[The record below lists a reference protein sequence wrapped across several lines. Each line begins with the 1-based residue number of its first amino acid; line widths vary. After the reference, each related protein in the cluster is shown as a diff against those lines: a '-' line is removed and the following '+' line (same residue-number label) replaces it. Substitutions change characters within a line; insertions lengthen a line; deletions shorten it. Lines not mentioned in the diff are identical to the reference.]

1 MEKNTI
7 KLGLT
12 ATILALLLSVQSAA
26 VAQQSLFSDVKAN
39 QVGDIITVVLTENIS
54 GSSTADNRRSSNAN
68 GSVSGSVSGNFI
80 PFEPTFG
87 GDAQVNYGADERNLS
102 NQRQLLEGLMS
113 VQIIEVTPLGDLIVE
128 GNRSTEIN
136 GETHEMSLTG
146 IVRQND
152 VDSRNRVLSY
162 RVANAKI
169 SYQQKGGLHDI
180 TKKQGRIRRIVL
192 GGVGLALGAAIFM
205 NQ

>member
-1 MEKNTI
+1 MKYGSI
-7 KLGLT
+7 LILFGL
-12 ATILALLLSVQSAA
+12 LMSLQPAA
-26 VAQQSLFSDVKAN
+26 FAQNSLFSDVKAN

-54 GSSTADNRRSSNAN
+54 GSSAADSRRSAN
-68 GSVSGSVSGNFI
+68 NNTSASGSASGNFI

-87 GDAQVNYGADERNLS
+87 ADAQVDYGADSRNTS
-102 NQRQLLEGLMS
+102 QQRQLLEGLMS

-128 GNRSTEIN
+128 GTRSTEIN
-136 GETHEMSLTG
+136 GETHEMSLRG

-162 RVANAKI
+162 RVANANI
-169 SYQQKGGLHDI
+169 SYQQKGGLAEI
-180 TKKQGRIRRIVL
+180 TKKQGRIRRAAL
-192 GGVGLALGAAIFM
+192 GVVGLVLGAAIFM

>member
-7 KLGLT
+7 KSGFGLT
-12 ATILALLLSVQSAA
+12 IFVLLLLAQSVA

-54 GSSTADNRRSSNAN
+54 GSSTADNRRSSNSN
-68 GSVSGSVSGNFI
+68 GSASGSVSGNFI

-87 GDAQVNYGADERNLS
+87 GDAQVNYGADAQNRS

-113 VQIIEVTPLGDLIVE
+113 VQIVEVTDLGDLVVE
-128 GNRSTEIN
+128 GTRSTEIN
-136 GETHEMSLTG
+136 GETHEMSLAG

-169 SYQQKGGLHDI
+169 SYQQKGGLHEI
-180 TKKQGRIRRIVL
+180 TKKRGRIRRIVL
-192 GGVGLALGAAIFM
+192 GGVGLVLGAAIFM
-205 NQ
+205 TQ

>member
-1 MEKNTI
+1 M
-7 KLGLT
+7 KLGF
-12 ATILALLLSVQSAA
+12 AVTILVLLLSAQSAA

-54 GSSTADNRRSSNAN
+54 GSSTADNRRSSNSN
-68 GSVSGSVSGNFI
+68 GSASGSVSGNFI

-87 GDAQVNYGADERNLS
+87 GDAQVNYGADAQNRS

-113 VQIIEVTPLGDLIVE
+113 VQIIEVTALGDLIVE
-128 GNRSTEIN
+128 GTRSTEIN

-146 IVRQND
+146 IIRQND

-162 RVANAKI
+162 RVANANI
-169 SYQQKGGLHDI
+169 SYQQKGGLYEI

-192 GGVGLALGAAIFM
+192 GGVGLVLGAAIFM

>member
-1 MEKNTI
+1 M

-12 ATILALLLSVQSAA
+12 LSLLLTLLFIHSSAD
-26 VAQQSLFSDVKAN
+26 AQQSLFSDVKAN

-54 GSSTADNRRSSNAN
+54 GSSAADNRRSAN
-68 GSVSGSVSGNFI
+68 NNTSASGSASGNFI

-87 GDAQVNYGADERNLS
+87 ADAQVDYGADSRNTS
-102 NQRQLLEGLMS
+102 QQRQLLEGLMS

-128 GNRSTEIN
+128 GTRSTEIN
-136 GETHEMSLTG
+136 GETHEMSLRG

-162 RVANAKI
+162 RVANANI
-169 SYQQKGGLHDI
+169 SYQQKGGLAEI
-180 TKKQGRIRRIVL
+180 TKKQGRIRRIAL
-192 GGVGLALGAAIFM
+192 GAVSLALGAAIFM